1 MLHLIFEGNQDLNNR
16 TFPLAKGIK
25 KHLRNTLDNYTGDK
39 TVDGYK
45 RLNNVLEMDSI
56 SYHEMKRI
64 KNFFDNYKGTP
75 KSTEFI
81 LNGGEPMMNWV
92 NNTLNTATKAVRDF
106 KQAKK
111 DAGINN
117 AFIKPHEKQRQIR
130 KDKPTQAKIQTDD
143 VAKKIGDNNA
153 IRFENKE
160 KKVIYITEKVYREL
174 LSENKYYNVN
184 LDIEPAKQGRT
195 ASKISPK
202 EFENKLRELYEKY
215 ENDRRFTI
223 GNFVYSLCR
232 PHVEVPELS
241 ELHKDIQKVKFD
253 FENCDAIGNEVR
265 ETNGICYIMARAGGD
280 WECPVLFFVYWDGSK
295 FRGYVPIYGNAVNRK
310 TNAAFQG
317 SGCDEDKEFL
327 KTQNIPD
334 EELDSAVSNISY
346 NKNAC
351 LKDFKSRVKNC
362 SLKI

>member
-16 TFPLAKGIK
+16 TFPLAKGIR

-75 KSTEFI
+75 KSAEFI

-202 EFENKLRELYEKY
+202 EFENKLRELCQPP
-215 ENDRRFTI
+215 T
-223 GNFVYSLCR
+223 S
-232 PHVEVPELS
+232 
-241 ELHKDIQKVKFD
+241 
-253 FENCDAIGNEVR
+253 
-265 ETNGICYIMARAGGD
+265 
-280 WECPVLFFVYWDGSK
+280 
-295 FRGYVPIYGNAVNRK
+295 
-310 TNAAFQG
+310 
-317 SGCDEDKEFL
+317 
-327 KTQNIPD
+327 
-334 EELDSAVSNISY
+334 
-346 NKNAC
+346 
-351 LKDFKSRVKNC
+351 
-362 SLKI
+362 